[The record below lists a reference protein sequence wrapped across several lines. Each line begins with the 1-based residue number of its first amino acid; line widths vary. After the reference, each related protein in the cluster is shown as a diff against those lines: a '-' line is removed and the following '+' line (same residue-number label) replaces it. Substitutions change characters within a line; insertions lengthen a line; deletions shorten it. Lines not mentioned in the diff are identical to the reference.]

1 MTTTALERINTATGE
16 VTSVIEFSMSDY
28 LASVT
33 SDAAFKVQQQLAAAY
48 DKACLSLIG
57 PNDVQKEGSRTFK
70 KKSAWRKLARHFN
83 ISSDV
88 VRVDR
93 EIVDGTFLATV
104 TVRARG
110 PWGQS
115 AEAVGA
121 CGQDEATGRRTIT
134 IADAIATAE
143 TRATNRAVS
152 NLIAM
157 GEVSAEEMQSKHN
170 AEHTVVADE
179 RAPEQKRMPFGDSK
193 GTPLGELSDEVLQ
206 NAMTWCRAKGRFKDL
221 MTACEQVL
229 RGRHGPGSEQTADDM
244 HTEQPRRAKGNGM
257 DPNDYEASVP
267 QEVVGPDSELPF

>member
-1 MTTTALERINTATGE
+1 MSAIVQSGTDIVRSDTGE
-16 VTSVIEFSMSDY
+16 VVGMTTFSMPDY

-33 SDAAFKVQQQLAAAY
+33 SDAALKVQQQLAAAY

-57 PNDVQKEGSRTFK
+57 PNDVQKEGGRTFK
-70 KKSAWRKLARHFN
+70 KKSGWRKLARHFN

-88 VRVDR
+88 VRVER
-93 EIVDGTFLATV
+93 EMVGNDFLATV

-121 CGQDEATGRRTIT
+121 CGTDEATGRRTIT

-170 AEHTVVADE
+170 ATQGSIADGRPAE
-179 RAPEQKRMPFGDSK
+179 EKLMPFGKSK
-193 GTPLGELSDEVLQ
+193 GTPLGELADEELQSAASWCREKGKFADLAAACNTVLQ
-206 NAMTWCRAKGRFKDL
+206 NRN
-221 MTACEQVL
+221 TAPIVDSDPDGE
-229 RGRHGPGSEQTADDM
+229 SE
-244 HTEQPRRAKGNGM
+244 
-257 DPNDYEASVP
+257 
-267 QEVVGPDSELPF
+267 ELPF